1 MRPCQGPRG
10 QVTTGQ
16 QPVPRVKHLFWLVQD
31 IRSFLYLMLPSNCG
45 LTAPTCTTQGEQ
57 EHILQMRKTR
67 FREMKPFVQDTGLG
81 HNSKPLL
88 PNPTTPGK
96 GLKPRL
102 CFPRLGHLLN
112 TGPAARKTQRPVSH
126 TSYRT
131 DEAFS
136 PSHSAQVSVRKDTS
150 R

>member
-1 MRPCQGPRG
+1 
-10 QVTTGQ
+10 
-16 QPVPRVKHLFWLVQD
+16 
-31 IRSFLYLMLPSNCG
+31 
-45 LTAPTCTTQGEQ
+45 
-57 EHILQMRKTR
+57 
-67 FREMKPFVQDTGLG
+67 MKPSVQDTGLG

-102 CFPRLGHLLN
+102 YFPRLGHLLN
-112 TGPAARKTQRPVSH
+112 TGPAARKTWRPVRR

-131 DEAFS
+131 DEAFF
-136 PSHSAQVSVRKDTS
+136 PSHSARVSVRKDTS